1 MQPNKT
7 GYLKS
12 DFHIFYLTN
21 TEARDFQSHYHD
33 FHKLL
38 IFESGSL
45 SYYIEGETYQLQPWD
60 IVLVPAGQVHRPVI
74 HDDSPYRRLIVYISP
89 AFLEQYQTQGVDLYH
104 CFDRCARE
112 NSHVL
117 RMEKFPK
124 SRLYPLFQ
132 ELQRSAVE
140 MHTLLKAQDTT
151 QFSQETSR
159 DQSTR
164 DSELCLPKASDSSG
178 HMPNSQKVSGILG
191 HAYIN
196 LYQQSLLLQFL
207 LLITR
212 FADGTSITFPPASGS
227 NKQVLQAL
235 TYINEHLQEDLS
247 VDQVAASCFLNRSY
261 LMHLFRKETGYT
273 VLSYI
278 TEKRLFAART
288 LIQAGTPV
296 TEACMRSG
304 FQSYGAFYRA
314 YRKKFGEAP
323 RVSQP

>member
-1 MQPNKT
+1 MHPSKT

-12 DFHIFYLTN
+12 DFRIFYLTN

-74 HDDSPYRRLIVYISP
+74 HDASPFRRLIIYISP

-104 CFDRCARE
+104 CFERCARE

-117 RMEKFPK
+117 RMEKFQE
-124 SRLYPLFQ
+124 SRLYPIFR
-132 ELQRSAVE
+132 ELQGSAEE
-140 MHTLLKAQDTT
+140 MRESLKKKDQAESASQALGSGEPVTVVPQTT
-151 QFSQETSR
+151 
-159 DQSTR
+159 
-164 DSELCLPKASDSSG
+164 DSIKSAIVIPHIADHNEFAHL
-178 HMPNSQKVSGILG
+178 
-191 HAYIN
+191 N

-212 FADGTSITFPPASGS
+212 FADGTSISFPAASGS
-227 NKQVLQAL
+227 NQQILQAL

-273 VLSYI
+273 ILSYI

-323 RVSQP
+323 KESR